1 MGSLDVD
8 GLQRLLWSF
17 ASHRVLTVAAR
28 TGLLRAL
35 AGPPRTPAEVA
46 RELGLDALATGKI
59 VRALNALGVLE
70 PSGPSFS
77 VVPSLAPYFQPGDHD
92 LVPLMEHSHRM
103 YSGWG
108 ENLEPWLRG
117 DGWPHA
123 SRTPAELRVFSAAM
137 RAMGGHVARR
147 VSHALD
153 LAGVATMLD
162 VGGGLGHYARAL
174 CEAAPSLRAVV
185 LDRPEV
191 VTLGRA
197 EIAGTT
203 LEDRLIFV
211 AGDYLE
217 DEAWGEGFDLV
228 LLANVLHQESAG
240 RAATMV
246 RRAARA
252 LAPGGRVAI
261 VDFRIDDHRREH
273 LLGTLFAINMREFGD
288 TWTEPDLR
296 GWLQAA
302 SLDDLHR
309 TDIGPDRWLL
319 TGRASRLRRP

>member
-1 MGSLDVD
+1 
-8 GLQRLLWSF
+8 
-17 ASHRVLTVAAR
+17 
-28 TGLLRAL
+28 
-35 AGPPRTPAEVA
+35 
-46 RELGLDALATGKI
+46 
-59 VRALNALGVLE
+59 
-70 PSGPSFS
+70 
-77 VVPSLAPYFQPGDHD
+77 
-92 LVPLMEHSHRM
+92 
-103 YSGWG
+103 
-108 ENLEPWLRG
+108 
-117 DGWPHA
+117 
-123 SRTPAELRVFSAAM
+123 
-137 RAMGGHVARR
+137 

-174 CEAAPSLRAVV
+174 CDAAPSLRAVV

-191 VTLGRA
+191 VALGRA
-197 EIAGTT
+197 EVAGTA
-203 LEDRLIFV
+203 LEDRLAFV

-240 RAATMV
+240 RAAMMV
-246 RRAARA
+246 QRAARA